1 MTPVAL
7 FGSMGVQYTASP
19 IVMTVENRS
28 PTPLTLSIGLSRG
41 PLLWQGLLKPGGKA
55 RGAGKITGD
64 DHTTILC
71 RPPKGPP
78 TFAGYGYV
86 TNGDDT
92 RVTIVVRSCADI
104 DFEESDLIF

>member
-41 PLLWQGLLKPGGKA
+41 PSLWQGLLKPGATA
-55 RGAGKITGD
+55 RGAGKIRSD
-64 DHTTILC
+64 DHTTVLC
-71 RPPKGPP
+71 RAPDGDQ
-78 TFAGYGYV
+78 TSAGYGYV

-92 RVTIVVRSCADI
+92 RVTIVIHSCRDI